1 MSNIKKMYQSSLKR
15 FKDMSDDFDLYRNEA
30 YVTTVKAFFCSKDY
44 PDSIQTVDETPLKEK
59 DVLIHKITNTSYTIY
74 ELKPITLSGEL
85 TGYIVGYKER
95 QSSNNVYN
103 INSISGN
110 SAVGTNAVFNYQNQS
125 IDDLFALIDKELPFS
140 ESKTQLLKTLI
151 ELKSEEKPLEKKSM
165 AKFSDLLKKHENL
178 LIPIGTL
185 LAKILFSVD

>member
-15 FKDMSDDFDLYRNEA
+15 FRDMSDDFDLYRNEA

-85 TGYIVGYKER
+85 TGYIVGYKES

-151 ELKSEEKPLEKKSM
+151 ELKSEEKPLEKNQWQN
-165 AKFSDLLKKHENL
+165 FQ
-178 LIPIGTL
+178 TC
-185 LAKILFSVD
+185 